1 MIMHVTGFSRSELV
15 LAPRE
20 VTPEELERI
29 DDIVKRRESG
39 EPLQYILGET
49 EFMGLRFRVTPD
61 TLIPR
66 ADTETLAEAA
76 AEYIG
81 NNRARVLD
89 IGTGSGCIG
98 ISIAKL
104 CCGAEVTLLDISAA
118 ALKIAEKNA
127 EDNGVYVKLLRCD
140 ILNEMPEGKYD
151 VIVSNPPYIRTDV
164 IDSLDATVR
173 EYEPLSALDGGGDG
187 LMFYR
192 RITELAPLMLA
203 NGGLLAYE
211 IGYDQGAVVTGLLA
225 ESGFCEVKLIKDPCG
240 NDRVVIGRLQV

>member
-1 MIMHVTGFSRSELV
+1 MG
-15 LAPRE
+15 
-20 VTPEELERI
+20 
-29 DDIVKRRESG
+29 KRDS
-39 EPLQYILGET
+39 
-49 EFMGLRFRVTPD
+49 
-61 TLIPR
+61 PR

-118 ALKIAEKNA
+118 ALETAEKNA
-127 EDNGVYVKLLRCD
+127 EENGVSAECMRCD
-140 ILNEMPEGKYD
+140 ILNEVPAGKYD

-164 IDSLDATVR
+164 IDGLDATVR
-173 EYEPLSALDGGGDG
+173 EYEPLSALDGGADG

-192 RITELAPLMLA
+192 RITEIAPLMLTD
-203 NGGLLAYE
+203 GGLLAYE
-211 IGYDQGAVVTGLLA
+211 IGYDQGEAVTELLA
-225 ESGFCEVKLIKDPCG
+225 ESGFCEVKLIQDPCG